1 MHIPESF
8 STQAWVNEIANKA
21 AAQSPMSAEESK
33 QITKDF
39 SVTAWFSKMFG
50 TNIAADATETLLS

>member
-8 STQAWVNEIANKA
+8 STQAWVNEIVNKA
-21 AAQSPMSAEESK
+21 AVQNPMTAEESK
-33 QITKDF
+33 KMSKDF
-39 SVTAWFSKMFG
+39 STAEWFSKMFG